1 MASKTEK
8 TLEYIAGLE
17 PGEKVSVRGLA
28 EALGISE
35 GTAYKS
41 IKAAEAQGLVS
52 TRPKVGTVRINYD
65 GRTEERGGSLAEA
78 ARSIGASCLCGAEKA
93 SEKAVRSVVIADGS
107 EAQFRSVTKRRG
119 ENVLCIIGDRPE
131 LQEAAVQMGAD
142 ILLTGGAEIKKSL
155 LEKAKK
161 AGLCVFT
168 SEQDSF
174 SLLGILNRKTQRILP
189 AREMAAVRDWMQMPK
204 YLYHDDPVRAWFI
217 NYSYYLRNGTTVAIV
232 NDKLEVCGEV
242 KAIEAINA
250 HPWLS
255 MEDIMEPLEEGSCVD
270 EETDMEKLAETMVK
284 NGRLFTAVTSN
295 NGLSGFISLI
305 DVVRY
310 YQHSRSVKGFDKPV
324 KNDLRISSDEPE
336 NRKRFYT
343 LEIKSFSE
351 ETYKSDCITALYSA
365 AAWHAFDML
374 EKEVCF
380 ESGNFY
386 SLAPLTEAGEY
397 IISSEMIKSN
407 ENSSIIEVEMF
418 DDYTSYMKC
427 MLTVSGAL

>member
-107 EAQFRSVTKRRG
+107 EAQFRSVIKRRG

-142 ILLTGGAEIKKSL
+142 ILLTGGAEIKKCL

-174 SLLGILNRKTQRILP
+174 SLLGILNRKAQRILP

-343 LEIKSFSE
+343 LEIKSLPE
-351 ETYKSDCITALYSA
+351 ETNRSDYISALYSA
-365 AAWHAFDML
+365 AAWHAFDIL
-374 EKEVCF
+374 GKAVSF
-380 ESGNFY
+380 ENGNFY

-397 IISSEMIKSN
+397 IISSEMIKTN
-407 ENSSIIEVEMF
+407 ENGGVIEMEMF